1 MFKSCFFTWRVWHS
15 TKINTDR
22 EKKKKNT
29 KDINKVSFDNKIL
42 YPIN

>member
-22 EKKKKNT
+22 EKKNT
-29 KDINKVSFDNKIL
+29 KDIKKVSFDNKKL

>member
-1 MFKSCFFTWRVWHS
+1 MASLAFNKNQYRQ
-15 TKINTDR
+15 R
-22 EKKKKNT
+22 EKKNT

>member
-22 EKKKKNT
+22 EKKKNT
-29 KDINKVSFDNKIL
+29 KDINKLSFDNKIL